1 MKNKKSHK
9 QRKPTITQ
17 EITKQV
23 IEKLNSEV
31 KHDLSRK
38 SYIRN
43 SINFVRYCRQ
53 MFNVKSFEECKN
65 HIQDYSDYLQLH
77 PAGYTASTIH
87 TYLSAACKTWD
98 VPLNTIDKPIRRTS
112 EYIRG
117 RTPPENPTA
126 SNDLYDEKWRY
137 LTDFQR
143 RCPIRRN
150 ELYNLKKGDFGYDK
164 NGMYVFVRKGKG
176 NKKFKCLILD
186 EDAAFIKSY
195 FDETK
200 PDEYVFDRALFRND
214 LNLHK
219 IRSDAS
225 KKLYSNILDRL
236 RNEPGFREKAIQQ
249 IKERWEETNINKHT
263 GKPKRFNPQLI
274 SGYYYLRGANRRS
287 ALQCKLPLKY
297 DKVALM
303 YISVFFLSH
312 FRNDVTLHSY
322 ILA

>member
-1 MKNKKSHK
+1 MKNKKSRK

-23 IEKLNSEV
+23 IEKLNNEV

-43 SINFVRYCRQ
+43 SINYVRYCRQ
-53 MFNVKSFEECKN
+53 TFNVKSFEECRN
-65 HIQDYSDYLQLH
+65 HIQDYSDYLQQH
-77 PAGYTASTIH
+77 PANYTPSTIH
-87 TYLSAACKTWD
+87 TYLSAVCKTWD

-117 RTPPENPTA
+117 RTPPANPTA
-126 SNDLYDEKWRY
+126 RNDLYDHRWSY
-137 LTDFQR
+137 LTDFQK

-150 ELYNLKKGDFGYDK
+150 ELYNLKKGDYGYDK

-176 NKKFKCLILD
+176 NKKFKCMILEQD
-186 EDAAFIKSY
+186 TEFIQKY
-195 FDETK
+195 FDTDN
-200 PDEYVFDRALFRND
+200 PHEYVFDRKLFRND

-225 KKLYSNILDRL
+225 KKLYEDIYNRL
-236 RNEPGFREKAIQQ
+236 RNEPDFREKAIQQ
-249 IKERWEETNINKHT
+249 IKERWEETNLNKHT
-263 GKPKRFNPQLI
+263 GKPKRFNTQLI
-274 SGYYYLRGANRRS
+274 SGYYYLRGANREY
-287 ALQCKLPLKY
+287 ALLHKLPLKY

-303 YISVFFLSH
+303 YVSVFFLSH